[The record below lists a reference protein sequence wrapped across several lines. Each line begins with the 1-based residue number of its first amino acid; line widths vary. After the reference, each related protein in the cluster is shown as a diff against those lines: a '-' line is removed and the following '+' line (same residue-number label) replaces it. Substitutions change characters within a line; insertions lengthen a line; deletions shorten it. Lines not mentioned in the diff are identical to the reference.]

1 MSRGSASNFLNAAP
15 QQRARPKQACPRVG
29 MAKLKARQSV
39 KIRELRE
46 ALVATG
52 FTALDEQA
60 NALGLSRSTA
70 WTILNGIHKSSGLSA
85 GIINRMLLA
94 PRLPSLARTKILEYI
109 EERAAG
115 YYGHSDVQLRKFTKS
130 LLIEHLSGHAGLQ
143 RDERVSD
150 ATKTSRGSQIQYD
163 VSEPTPSASKRD

>member
-1 MSRGSASNFLNAAP
+1 MSRGSASNFLTAAP

-60 NALGLSRSTA
+60 DALGLSRSTA

-109 EERAAG
+109 EERTAG
-115 YYGHSDVQLRKFTKS
+115 HYGHSNVQLRKFAES
-130 LLIEHLSGHAGLQ
+130 LLIEHLSGHAGLR
-143 RDERVSD
+143 RDEWVSD
-150 ATKTSRGSQIQYD
+150 AAKEKRRGGRKYS
-163 VSEPTPSASKRD
+163 TM